1 MRATH
6 IYCETLVVCVDSARP
21 SRSTSEIARP
31 HACTPCRKQADWRRQ
46 VCVENAAQ
54 HPPAHLESRVCWTDL
69 DRTMPPL
76 ISAATHYFCELLLHR
91 TYACSCCKT
100 CSAAGSVPKCGV
112 HVDHSGLAACPS
124 SQSVT
129 ASAAALLHCRWRL
142 SPSCHPGDCSRNIP
156 NASKRIHIWSLS
168 LCRGIRRLVGN

>member
-6 IYCETLVVCVDSARP
+6 LYCETLVVCVDSARP

-31 HACTPCRKQADWRRQ
+31 HACAPCRKQADWRRQ

-54 HPPAHLESRVCWTDL
+54 HPPCASGKSSVL
-69 DRTMPPL
+69 DRSRPDN
-76 ISAATHYFCELLLHR
+76 AASNLSSQTLLLANVQWFCELLLHR

-100 CSAAGSVPKCGV
+100 CTSNAIGSAAGSVPKCGV

-142 SPSCHPGDCSRNIP
+142 SPSCPP
-156 NASKRIHIWSLS
+156 
-168 LCRGIRRLVGN
+168 RRLLKKHPKC